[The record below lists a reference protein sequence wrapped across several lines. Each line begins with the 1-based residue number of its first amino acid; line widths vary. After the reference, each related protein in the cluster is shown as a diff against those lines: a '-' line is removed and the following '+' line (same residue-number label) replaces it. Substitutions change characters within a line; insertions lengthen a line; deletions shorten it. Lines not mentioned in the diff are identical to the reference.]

1 MKRSIIVVLSL
12 VLMISLLAACG
23 NKQTQTTKATKP
35 MPTGGLE
42 DSIFPENIIN
52 GEQEQTATQPGN
64 QGTSLP
70 GQKPTQPG
78 NDQAST
84 PTTPTTPSTPAT
96 PTTPSNPATPTTPT
110 NPTTPPTP
118 STPSGAVSID
128 YETFKAM
135 TGAEKKAYQESFETI
150 DAFFE
155 WYNAALDAYKK
166 ANPPT
171 EIDGSGNITLP

>member
-1 MKRSIIVVLSL
+1 MKRTLAVMLSL
-12 VLMISLLAACG
+12 VLFAGLLTACKNNQTAA
-23 NKQTQTTKATKP
+23 TQATTQPPAES
-35 MPTGGLE
+35 TGGLE
-42 DSIFPENIIN
+42 DSIFPENN
-52 GEQEQTATQPGN
+52 VNDQQT
-64 QGTSLP
+64 
-70 GQKPTQPG
+70 
-78 NDQAST
+78 QAST
-84 PTTPTTPSTPAT
+84 APTTTTTPTTATTPTTSTTPTTPVT
-96 PTTPSNPATPTTPT
+96 PT
-110 NPTTPPTP
+110 
-118 STPSGAVSID
+118 TPSGAVSID